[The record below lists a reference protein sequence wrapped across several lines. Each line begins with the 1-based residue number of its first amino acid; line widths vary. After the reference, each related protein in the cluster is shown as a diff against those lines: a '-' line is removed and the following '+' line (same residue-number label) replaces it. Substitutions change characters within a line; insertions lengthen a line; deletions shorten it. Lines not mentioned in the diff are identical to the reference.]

1 VLAKR
6 LQSGACGIDID
17 HSLPAPV
24 LASQPRYPHRI
35 ERAQAQL
42 QLQRYASSQSEEVTS
57 EEVMDPN
64 KNEAMRG
71 PEAMKNAMA
80 GNGPGGA
87 SVTNSLA
94 RGKDA
99 VGAAAADATDQAAV
113 DLKTLRND
121 LNNLTDTVMKF
132 ISQAGNE
139 AAKSAREITSN
150 VAGQV
155 GSAAADM
162 ADKGAN
168 IASATTQQAKTFAAE
183 LEGMAR
189 RNPLGA
195 VAGAVMVGVLI
206 GMLGR
211 RNG

>member
-1 VLAKR
+1 
-6 LQSGACGIDID
+6 
-17 HSLPAPV
+17 
-24 LASQPRYPHRI
+24 
-35 ERAQAQL
+35 
-42 QLQRYASSQSEEVTS
+42 
-57 EEVMDPN
+57 MDEN
-64 KNEAMRG
+64 QNEAMRG
-71 PEAMKNAMA
+71 SEAMKGAMA

-94 RGKDA
+94 RGTDA
-99 VGAAAADATDQAAV
+99 VGAAAADAIDQAAA
-113 DLKTLRND
+113 DLKALRND

-155 GSAAADM
+155 GSVASDM
-162 ADKGAN
+162 AAKGAT
-168 IASATTQQAKTFAAE
+168 IASSTTHQAKTFAAE
-183 LEGMAR
+183 LEDIAR

-195 VAGAVMVGVLI
+195 VAGAIVVGVLI
-206 GMLGR
+206 GMMGR